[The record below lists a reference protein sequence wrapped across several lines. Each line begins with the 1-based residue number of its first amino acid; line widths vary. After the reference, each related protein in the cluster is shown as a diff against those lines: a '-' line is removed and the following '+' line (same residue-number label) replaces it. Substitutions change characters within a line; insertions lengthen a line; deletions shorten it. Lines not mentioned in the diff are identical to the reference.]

1 MGKEGKSS
9 RTPAQTYSPPGD
21 RDVELSGLDHDGIPL
36 YSPLG
41 LRW

>member
-9 RTPAQTYSPPGD
+9 RTPTQAYSPPGD
-21 RDVELSGLDHDGIPL
+21 RDVELSGLDRNGIPM

-41 LRW
+41 LGW